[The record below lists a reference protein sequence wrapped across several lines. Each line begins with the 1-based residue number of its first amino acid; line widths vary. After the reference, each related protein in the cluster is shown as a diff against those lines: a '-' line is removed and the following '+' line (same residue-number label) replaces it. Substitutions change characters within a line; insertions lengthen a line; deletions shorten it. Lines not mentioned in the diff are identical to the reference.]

1 MKSFQNFAQNI
12 QSAPVFQ
19 KLRAFEQ
26 KRMTNVSTRH
36 QKRKEYILKIDQD
49 AKQDLR
55 DSIKAQAKDFQEF
68 VDMLL
73 EQHDNEQNQENDK

>member
-26 KRMTNVSTRH
+26 KRMTSVSTRR
-36 QKRKEYILKIDQD
+36 QKRKEYLQKIDQD
-49 AKQDLR
+49 AKRDLR
-55 DSIKAQAKDFQEF
+55 DSVKAQAKDFQEF
-68 VDMLL
+68 IDLLL
-73 EQHDNEQNQENDK
+73 EEPDDM